1 MPSSDSMFGMDDESC
16 FLCGGTVFAYEST
29 ATSAMMGSCFVAD
42 VVGWSRSR
50 VRMRTT
56 VTHDR
61 LMQRRGKLM
70 GCLLSLASATFCLHR
85 HIGIYKLRLQCL
97 VLSVT
102 CREQPYQPHFSNA
115 VGNENKPLAEGV
127 SNRGRSGKIRH
138 ILGFHRSD
146 LRNGFRRTD

>member
-85 HIGIYKLRLQCL
+85 HIGVYKLRLQRL

-102 CREQPYQPHFSNA
+102 C
-115 VGNENKPLAEGV
+115 
-127 SNRGRSGKIRH
+127 
-138 ILGFHRSD
+138 
-146 LRNGFRRTD
+146 